1 MSIRYNTA
9 VFSTISANNYY
20 IILVVQDFLGS
31 LSNYNVYNN
40 GSAELADSSVLDTLH
55 EAAVNDRLV
64 NYTSTDYMTAYGVN
78 FICGGD
84 WNFDTNGN
92 SLLCTLSVSKAAAS
106 DWTIGGY
113 RISYYIVEEVE
124 EKC

>member
-40 GSAELADSSVLDTLH
+40 GSAELADSSVLNTSH

-78 FICGGD
+78 FVSKVR
-84 WNFDTNGN
+84 NVLLVTSDTNTFNNSVLNSTRVYSEYGN
-92 SLLCTLSVSKAAAS
+92 P
-106 DWTIGGY
+106 Y
-113 RISYYIVEEVE
+113 F
-124 EKC
+124 